1 MTVAEGTISRERL
14 RPWCKS
20 QENLYVLAMID
31 LAMTITGNLVSR
43 GKFLEDEEA
52 TLRSGLHD
60 LAASLVSKNI

>member
-1 MTVAEGTISRERL
+1 
-14 RPWCKS
+14 
-20 QENLYVLAMID
+20 MID